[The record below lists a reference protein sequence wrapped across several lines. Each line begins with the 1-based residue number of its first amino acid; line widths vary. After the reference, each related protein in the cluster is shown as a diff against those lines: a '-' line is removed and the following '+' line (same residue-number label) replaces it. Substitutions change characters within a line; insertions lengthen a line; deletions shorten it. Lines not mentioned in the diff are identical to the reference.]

1 MDALERESR
10 TAALLP
16 EEGALK
22 TAMPL
27 RSAAGGAALRAML
40 RDAER
45 MNGLRLAGETDMAQ
59 ASGRME
65 DEETGIPLR
74 RAALHQILK
83 W

>member
-22 TAMPL
+22 AAMPP

-45 MNGLRLAGETDMAQ
+45 MNGLRLIGMTDTETERLQ
-59 ASGRME
+59 IP
-65 DEETGIPLR
+65 EERTLPC

>member
-45 MNGLRLAGETDMAQ
+45 MNGLRLIGVTESETERLQ
-59 ASGRME
+59 IP
-65 DEETGIPLR
+65 EERLAPR